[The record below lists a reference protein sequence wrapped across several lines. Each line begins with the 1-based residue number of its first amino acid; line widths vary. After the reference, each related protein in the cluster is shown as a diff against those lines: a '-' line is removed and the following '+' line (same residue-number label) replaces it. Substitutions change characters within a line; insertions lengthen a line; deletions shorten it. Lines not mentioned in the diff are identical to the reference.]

1 MASCWDEPRFR
12 TPCGRNASAVTEALA
27 GDLIPVCRYTWRMST
42 ETVTAPANAN
52 TISAVAALM
61 GDPARTN
68 ILFALMSGK
77 ALTAT
82 ELGYHAGVSAP
93 TASGHLA
100 KLLDGQLITL
110 EKQGRH
116 RYYRL
121 ASPAVAETLEGLTTL
136 AASGPKPLRPTGPK
150 DAAMRQARTCYDHM
164 AGRLAVA
171 ITDALT
177 SRHMLVIEDRSGLI
191 TDEGRRF
198 FSDFG
203 IDLEKR
209 PGSARPLCRTCL
221 DWSERRM
228 HLGGRLGASLLKRSI
243 ECNWVRPGS
252 NSRSLIITPKGEIDF
267 HTLFGI
273 PSQALGSRM

>member
-1 MASCWDEPRFR
+1 MNNLVS
-12 TPCGRNASAVTEALA
+12 GQS
-27 GDLIPVCRYTWRMST
+27 
-42 ETVTAPANAN
+42 
-52 TISAVAALM
+52 ISAVAAM
-61 GDPARTN
+61 IGDAARAN
-68 ILFALMSGK
+68 ILFALMNGK

-82 ELGYHAGVSAP
+82 ELGHHAGVSAP

-110 EKQGRH
+110 ERQGRH

-121 ASPAVAETLEGLTTL
+121 ASPAVAEALEGLSNL
-136 AASGPKPLRPTGPK
+136 AASGPKRHRPTGPK

-177 SRHMLVIEDRSGLI
+177 ARDLIVVEDRSGMI

-198 FSDFG
+198 FADFG
-203 IDLEKR
+203 IDLDDGPK
-209 PGSARPLCRTCL
+209 SARPLCRTCL

-228 HLGGRLGASLLKRSI
+228 HLGGRLGASLLARSL
-243 ECNWVRPGS
+243 ELHWVRPANS
-252 NSRSLIITPKGEIDF
+252 SRSLTITRDGERGF
-267 HTLFGI
+267 QEQFGI
-273 PSQALGSRM
+273 TAETLVTQPKA

>member
-1 MASCWDEPRFR
+1 
-12 TPCGRNASAVTEALA
+12 
-27 GDLIPVCRYTWRMST
+27 MST

-177 SRHMLVIEDRSGLI
+177 AQNLIVVEDRSGMI

-228 HLGGRLGASLLKRSI
+228 HLGGRLGAALLTRSLELH
-243 ECNWVRPGS
+243 WVRSVNGT
-252 NSRSLIITPKGEIDF
+252 RSLTITRDGERGF
-267 HTLFGI
+267 HDQFGI
-273 PSQALGSRM
+273 AIESLMVQRKA

>member
-12 TPCGRNASAVTEALA
+12 TPCGRNASAVTEALT

-42 ETVTAPANAN
+42 ETAPANAN
-52 TISAVAALM
+52 TISAIAALM

-77 ALTAT
+77 ALTAG

-93 TASGHLA
+93 TTSGHLA

-121 ASPAVAETLEGLTTL
+121 ASPAVAEALEGLTTL
-136 AASGPKPLRPTGPK
+136 ATSAPQRHRTTGPK

-177 SRHMLVIEDRSGLI
+177 ARDLSVVEDRSGLI

-198 FSDFG
+198 FVDFG
-203 IDLEKR
+203 IDLDTRQK
-209 PGSARPLCRTCL
+209 STRPLCRTCL

-228 HLGGRLGASLLKRSI
+228 HLGGRLGASLLTRSV
-243 ECNWVRPGS
+243 ELHWVRPVNGT
-252 NSRSLIITPKGEIDF
+252 RSLTITRDGERGFRDQ
-267 HTLFGI
+267 FGI
-273 PSQALGSRM
+273 PVEQLMAQPKA